1 MRRLP
6 HKGDRVRF
14 WELTGGRWVNAADP
28 IGGVR
33 TEQTGTVLRRRG
45 RYLYLEIDGRDGTFS
60 TAIREMEILPK
71 EVSSNG

>member
-14 WELTGGRWVNAADP
+14 WELSGTRFNA
-28 IGGVR
+28 VR
-33 TEQTGTVLRRRG
+33 TEETGTVLRRRG
-45 RYLYLEIDGRDGTFS
+45 RYLYLTIDGRIGTFA
-60 TAIREMEILPK
+60 TVARVMEILPK